1 MDPMGYG
8 KTVPNGFDVDV
19 AASGTRA
26 LAASPPKWVPLLPA
40 APRPCRSVPPRG
52 VMWKNHPHLD
62 LENPWKKIHKI
73 HGFEMTYIFV
83 ASRPTTSHNSMF
95 PHWAPRASPENLGT
109 PTDRVPE
116 LSSSNDKKICRSF
129 SMVSSEICREPNSG
143 RNGAMI
149 TPEVLNLI

>member
-1 MDPMGYG
+1 MSQLQGPGPWPHLH
-8 KTVPNGFDVDV
+8 PNGFLYFQPLQGLVD
-19 AASGTRA
+19 
-26 LAASPPKWVPLLPA
+26 LF
-40 APRPCRSVPPRG
+40 
-52 VMWKNHPHLD
+52 HLEESCGKTIHIWM
-62 LENPWKKIHKI
+62 LEKPWKKSIKSMLNPTP
-73 HGFEMTYIFV
+73 GFEMTYIFV

-95 PHWAPRASPENLGT
+95 PHWAPRASPENLGS